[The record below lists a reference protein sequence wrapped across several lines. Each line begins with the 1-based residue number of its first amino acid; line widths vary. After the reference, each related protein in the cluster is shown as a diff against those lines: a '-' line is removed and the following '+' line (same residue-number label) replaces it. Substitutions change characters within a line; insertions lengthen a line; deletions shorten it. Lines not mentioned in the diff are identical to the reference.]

1 MMHSNTKN
9 WVILEYI
16 LLILNSSLLNTWSW
30 SHDSWIYNYLCNQ
43 WLSPLKLWV
52 RILFRQCQLFC
63 MWKSTDP
70 PSSIAIFHF
79 FVLQNTKE
87 IHVYNTWKIAYL
99 SLRREATNFAFVS
112 VKRRLVL
119 SCKSLNYISVI
130 SWESKMS
137 NFHTTLFQNSFVLV
151 SWPHSP

>member
-1 MMHSNTKN
+1 MGASSLPKFFFPHNTKIWTWKIVNFSSNLTRPSTVISN
-9 WVILEYI
+9 WTLPRRNICFLHYF
-16 LLILNSSLLNTWSW
+16 SLG
-30 SHDSWIYNYLCNQ
+30 
-43 WLSPLKLWV
+43 
-52 RILFRQCQLFC
+52 QLFC

-119 SCKSLNYISVI
+119 SCKSLSTI
-130 SWESKMS
+130 
-137 NFHTTLFQNSFVLV
+137 FQLYHVGQFY
-151 SWPHSP
+151 